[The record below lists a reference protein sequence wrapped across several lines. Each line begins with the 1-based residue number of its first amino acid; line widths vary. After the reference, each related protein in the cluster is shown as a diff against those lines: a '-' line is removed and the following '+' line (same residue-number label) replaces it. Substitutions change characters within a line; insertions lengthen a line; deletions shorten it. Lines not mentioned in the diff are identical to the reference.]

1 MALTRKML
9 KEMGLTAQQVD
20 GIIAAH
26 IESLDGAKAAA
37 QAEQAAL
44 SARLTQQATDAAAQL
59 AEVRS
64 AFDDY
69 RRQVT
74 RKEKS
79 ALLTA
84 ALVDAG
90 ANPAAA
96 PLMAS
101 TADLDAMEIA
111 DGQLSR
117 LPETVD
123 GLRAAWRGL
132 FCEEAVSPL
141 PAVDPYLAAPAVLTR
156 QDVAAM
162 SPEDVNRNWSAVS
175 AALRDQL

>member
-1 MALTRKML
+1 MALTRKFL
-9 KEMGLTAQQVD
+9 KNMGLTAQQVD
-20 GIIAAH
+20 EIIAAH
-26 IESLDGAKAAA
+26 LESLDGAKSAA
-37 QAEQAAL
+37 QAEQATLA
-44 SARLTQQATDAAAQL
+44 ARLQQQETDAAARL
-59 AEVRS
+59 AEVQS
-64 AFDDY
+64 AFDGY
-69 RRQVT
+69 RRDVS
-74 RKEKS
+74 RREKS
-79 ALLTA
+79 ALLVA

-96 PLMAS
+96 PLMAQS
-101 TADLDAMEIA
+101 VDLDALEIA

-162 SPEDVNRNWSAVS
+162 SPEDVNRHWSAVS